1 MASLKNFDKAVDA
14 ITVASGNTA
23 TIIDYPLSDNQVA
36 HVFGNIQCKNNADPP
51 NSETYRVCDE
61 FRRGTGTASK
71 VGEVTDLIGNLPH
84 NLSTTI
90 TKTTNGNN
98 ILIQVTN
105 NDSVEL
111 DVMYNLDIHNH

>member
-1 MASLKNFDKAVDA
+1 MPSRKYFDKAADA
-14 ITVASGNTA
+14 TTVAAGNTVD
-23 TIIDYPLSDNQVA
+23 IVNYPLSENQVA

-51 NSETYRVCDE
+51 NSETYRVCNE
-61 FRRGTGTASK
+61 FRRGTGSAEK
-71 VGEVTDLIGNLPH
+71 VGEVTDLVGNLPH

-105 NDSVEL
+105 NESTDI